1 MTNPIGALSAGTGP
15 RLPLQVVPN
24 DAASADG
31 KVDFQQLLQDALQS
45 TGSLQHEAQ
54 NSVQTSLAGGDISNV
69 EVMTDV
75 RKADLALKL
84 MLQIRNKLLEGFN
97 EIKQM
102 QF

>member
-1 MTNPIGALSAGTGP
+1 MTNPIGALSAGAAP
-15 RLPLQVVPN
+15 RMPLQVVSN
-24 DAASADG
+24 KAESADG

-45 TGSLQHEAQ
+45 TGSLQHDAQ
-54 NSVQTSLAGGDISNV
+54 NSIQTSLAGGDISNV